1 MISCPVLYPHPIPIV
16 STTNLSKNVHES
28 SLQENP
34 PLKLGIGRAIACWH
48 FVLLLIIKLL
58 IIKLYREILMTLHS
72 LLEMQGI
79 IHCDPE
85 IMSGVPVFRGT
96 RVPLQTLFDYLEDD
110 EGLDDFINDFPY
122 LKSQTMKVL
131 ENAAKLL
138 VEKERS
144 A

>member
-1 MISCPVLYPHPIPIV
+1 
-16 STTNLSKNVHES
+16 
-28 SLQENP
+28 
-34 PLKLGIGRAIACWH
+34 
-48 FVLLLIIKLL
+48 
-58 IIKLYREILMTLHS
+58 MTLHS

-138 VEKERS
+138 VEKELS